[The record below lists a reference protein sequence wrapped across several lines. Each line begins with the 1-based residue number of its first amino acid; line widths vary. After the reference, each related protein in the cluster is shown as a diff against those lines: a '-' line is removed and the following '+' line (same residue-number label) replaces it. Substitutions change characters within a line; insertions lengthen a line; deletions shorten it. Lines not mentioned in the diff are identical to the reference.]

1 MVSTIASFVAVP
13 SYANPGDEITFYANA
28 SSDNSSATLQF
39 IIYYDS
45 LLVTYQN
52 NTNSPMSVNYTG
64 TPGNVVTKFTY
75 TAPGNFTGGGYS
87 VLLVVKDGT
96 STASQRLFVI
106 VTGNTAPYFAP
117 SLPGMIPSS
126 SNETLLLE
134 TVVYDLDDDPVEVTW
149 DFGDG
154 SPVIVDVTGPAGYGV
169 PLSQTH
175 AWIVEY
181 EPGRGDYD
189 VNYTLNV
196 TALDSEGNSLSM
208 VCVIDIYVNYN
219 KEPTVSF
226 FADSLYADPEDT
238 VQLYANATDLEGDPI
253 TWTFVFNNSYEN
265 YSTVVEHTDASA
277 PNTTVWMNLT
287 HVFGAMGNYTVTL
300 FVSDALI
307 PWQIDYHNLSSSV
320 SMSVVVNTM
329 PYVTQTIQQSPGSAY
344 FNETTGV
351 CTVMLTI
358 EASDLDGDIM
368 TVAWDFG
375 DGSDPGLNT
384 SGSDK
389 LVYKFYQLHTFTD
402 PGLYNVSVLVTDGRA
417 GHDVSRYGL
426 VTIMSNNSR
435 PIVVGFNRTL
445 SNGSVGT
452 PNSTSRFTLTIMDKE
467 MDPIDILWDFGDGT
481 PTQRMTVTEFDEE
494 FLVRCT
500 MEHVYVDV
508 GNYTVTVWYTDHKFD
523 TTYHNGTAFCTVT
536 IEEVVIP
543 VVRSWNW
550 WDYTSLGL
558 IFATIG
564 VIIGRWV
571 YIGHKRKVLDQR
583 GLSLEEYRI
592 IEKAQ
597 APVDH
602 GKNEKGG

>member
-52 NTNSPMSVNYTG
+52 NTQSPMSVNYTG
-64 TPGNVVTKFTY
+64 TPGNVVTKFAY

-96 STASQRLFVI
+96 STASKRIFVI
-106 VTGNTAPYFAP
+106 VTENAAPYFAP
-117 SLPGMIPSS
+117 SLPSMIPSS

-134 TVVYDLDDDPVEVTW
+134 TVVYDLDNDPVEVTW

-154 SPVIVDVTGPAGYGV
+154 SPVIVDVTGPAESGV

-175 AWIVEY
+175 AWVVEY
-181 EPGRGDYD
+181 EPGRGDYN

-226 FADSLYADPEDT
+226 FADSLYADPADL

-265 YSTVVEHTDASA
+265 YSIVVEHTDASA

-287 HVFGAMGNYTVTL
+287 HVFGALGNYTITL

-307 PWQIDYHNLSSSV
+307 PWQTGYHNLSSSV
-320 SMSVVVNTM
+320 SVSVVVNTM

-344 FNETTGV
+344 FNETAGG
-351 CTVMLTI
+351 CTVLLSI
-358 EASDLDGDIM
+358 QAIDSDGDVM

-375 DGSDPGLNT
+375 DGSNPGSNV
-384 SGSDK
+384 SGSAAQP
-389 LVYKFYQLHTFTD
+389 YTFYQLHTFTD
-402 PGLYNVSVLVTDGRA
+402 PGIYNVSVLVSDGRA

-435 PIVVGFNRTL
+435 PVVLGFNRTL
-445 SNGSVGT
+445 SNGSIGA
-452 PNSTSRFTLTIMDKE
+452 PGSTSRFTLTIMDAE

-481 PTQRMTVTEFDEE
+481 PTQRVTVTEFDEE
-494 FLVRCT
+494 LRARCT
-500 MEHVYVDV
+500 MEHVYVNV
-508 GNYTVTVWYTDHKFD
+508 GSYTVTVWYTDHKFD
-523 TTYHNGTAFCTVT
+523 TSYHNGSASCAVT
-536 IEEVVIP
+536 IAEAVVP
-543 VVRSWNW
+543 VVRAWNW

-558 IFATIG
+558 VFGTFG
-564 VIIGRWV
+564 LIIVRWV
-571 YIGHKRKVLDQR
+571 YIGHKRKLLDQR
-583 GLSLEEYRI
+583 GQTLEEYRTR
-592 IEKAQ
+592 ERAENAAKLRK
-597 APVDH
+597 
-602 GKNEKGG
+602 GEKGG